1 MRPVPATP
9 DAERRIPND
18 GEGSGM
24 QVTVKAFATLRNI
37 MDSKFTEEI
46 RENSTIS
53 HLLTILME
61 KYPGLSDEI
70 FEEGRRELKDF
81 VNILVNGRNI
91 SFLNGFDTTLNNDDL
106 VVLFPP
112 AGGG

>member
-1 MRPVPATP
+1 
-9 DAERRIPND
+9 
-18 GEGSGM
+18 M

-37 MDSKFTEEI
+37 MDSKCTEEI
-46 RENSTIS
+46 QENSTIS
-53 HLLTILME
+53 DLLTTLME

-70 FEEGRRELKDF
+70 FHDGTRELKDF

-91 SFLNGFDTTLNNDDL
+91 SFLNGLDTRLRDGDL